1 MFQVRLHGRG
11 GQGTVT
17 AAELLSMA
25 AFRDGKFAQAF
36 PSFGSERMGAPVMAF
51 CRIDD
56 VAIRLREPVV
66 SPDAVL
72 VQDATLLHAV
82 DVFQG
87 LRGDGYVVINT
98 GKRLED
104 LGLADLVRR
113 LPPGRVR
120 TVPATQLAMELLGKP
135 LPSAGLLGA
144 FAALSGQVRLSSI
157 ERALDER
164 FSARLAQANG
174 AVARRAYQ
182 NLREVSC

>member
-25 AFRDGKFAQAF
+25 AFREGKFAQAF

-72 VQDATLLHAV
+72 IQDATLLHAV

-87 LRGDGYVVINT
+87 LRRDGYVVINT
-98 GKRLED
+98 GKRLEE
-104 LGLADLVRR
+104 LGLADLVCR
-113 LPPGRVR
+113 LRSGRVR
-120 TVPATQLAMELLGKP
+120 TVPATKLAMELLGKP

-144 FAALSGQVRLSSI
+144 FAALTGQVHLSSI
-157 ERALDER
+157 ESALSDR
-164 FSARLAQANG
+164 FASRLAESNA
-174 AVARRAYQ
+174 AVARRAHQ
-182 NLREVSC
+182 ELLEVPC